1 MDEINL
7 TGRQN
12 LFFRP
17 ETNAEP
23 ALAAL
28 NSENNSQLDRL
39 WVADADQITRF
50 AISGSQKSSL
60 GVHERKQSNDAG
72 ALDSI
77 GEITL
82 LFRRKAG
89 QTTGKDLS
97 AFSDEFL
104 QQIYILVVDGIA
116 WLDWRKTLLEEG
128 AGHESVTIGKLN
140 ELQAHLISLW
150 RVILLSCGQNFI
162 SSSLSVVFR
171 RFFSVV

>member
-7 TGRQN
+7 PCRQN

-23 ALAAL
+23 SLAAL
-28 NSENNSQLDRL
+28 NSENNSQLDRF

-72 ALDSI
+72 ALHSI

-82 LFRRKAG
+82 LFRRQAG
-89 QTTGKDLS
+89 
-97 AFSDEFL
+97 
-104 QQIYILVVDGIA
+104 
-116 WLDWRKTLLEEG
+116 
-128 AGHESVTIGKLN
+128 
-140 ELQAHLISLW
+140 
-150 RVILLSCGQNFI
+150 
-162 SSSLSVVFR
+162 
-171 RFFSVV
+171 